1 MLAGGAL
8 TAVAAIIAAAAPQGA
23 PLPNGPAVPKKAL
36 IAHRGASAYAPE
48 HTLDA
53 YRLAIAQGA
62 DFVEQDLAV
71 TKDGVLVCIHDLT
84 LERTTNVEEVFP
96 DRYSRVPV
104 APGPTP
110 AAGSAPAKGQ
120 GPEPRSA
127 PRAGA
132 VPAAGGR
139 RWLVNDFTVAEI
151 RRLDAGSWFDPK
163 FKGSTIPT
171 FQEAIDVVRGK
182 AGMYP
187 ELKDPEFYR
196 QRGIRTDTL
205 LVEMLRRNKLVASP
219 KTPVI
224 IQSFDDTALRQ
235 LSRDLPQVPRVYL
248 VEPRDAA
255 KLDSPGKLR
264 EIAGWASGIAPNKAI
279 VEAAPDLVTRAH
291 DAGLTVTLWTFRAST
306 TTFPSVREEMEKFL
320 YTMGVDAVFTDNPD
334 QFPRR

>member
-1 MLAGGAL
+1 MTRTILL
-8 TAVAAIIAAAAPQGA
+8 TVAALAAVVAPQAAPMA
-23 PLPNGPAVPKKAL
+23 KKVL

-96 DRYSRVPV
+96 DRSSREAATSAGQA
-104 APGPTP
+104 APGQ
-110 AAGSAPAKGQ
+110 AAS
-120 GPEPRSA
+120 
-127 PRAGA
+127 
-132 VPAAGGR
+132 GR
-139 RWLVNDFTVAEI
+139 RWLVNDFTLAEI
-151 RRLDAGSWFDPK
+151 KRLDAGAWFDPK
-163 FKGSTIPT
+163 FKGATIPT
-171 FQEAIDVVRGK
+171 FQEAIDTVRGK

-196 QRGIRTDTL
+196 QRGIRTDAL
-205 LVEMLRRNKLVASP
+205 LAEMLRANKLVGAP

-224 IQSFDDTALRQ
+224 IQSFDDTTLRQ
-235 LSRDLPQVPRVYL
+235 LARNLPQVPRVYL

-255 KLDSPGKLR
+255 RLDSAEKLR

-279 VEAAPDLVTRAH
+279 VEATPDLVKRAH
-291 DAGLTVTLWTFRAST
+291 DAGLTVTVWTFRSST

-320 YTMGVDAVFTDNPD
+320 YTFGVDAAFTDNPD